1 MKVRNGLLVAAL
13 VAAGA
18 MSLTAVAGG
27 GHGGH
32 RGGGH
37 GKMLMEKAD
46 TDGNGALSKVELDA
60 FNLAR
65 AQELDLNKDGSVTA
79 EEMKAYREQ
88 QRAKRAAERMARL
101 DGNKDGK
108 VSVQELADSR
118 GQWIAKLDADGNGE
132 LTAEEMRAGRHGRRG
147 GHHGHG
153 GHGGAGD

>member
-1 MKVRNGLLVAAL
+1 MKLRNGLLVAAL

-18 MSLTAVAGG
+18 LSMTAIAGG

-37 GKMLMEKAD
+37 GKMFMEKAD
-46 TDGNGALSKVELDA
+46 TDGNGALSTAELNA

-65 AQELDLNKDGSVTA
+65 AQEMDLNKDNSVTA
-79 EEMKAYREQ
+79 EEMKAFREQ

-101 DGNKDGK
+101 DANKDGK

-118 GQWIAKLDADGNGE
+118 GQWLAKLDADNNGE
-132 LTAEEMRAGRHGRRG
+132 VTVEEMKAGRHHRGHRR
-147 GHHGHG
+147 HG
-153 GHGGAGD
+153 GMDKSGE